1 MNDLWYIPPSD
12 FLSRMSAGD
21 REILLAAGTRKKFR
35 KNDLIF
41 QAGSPGENVYA
52 LIEGRVKIY
61 QLSGLGKETIL
72 WFCLPGEVFGLAEI
86 PRGGRREVY
95 AQACSDS
102 TIVTIGKERFQRFL
116 AESPP
121 AAMLIIDLLS
131 CRLRALGEM
140 LMNLSSDDATSRV
153 IKLLIRL
160 WARYGREMEGD
171 VYLNITLT
179 HQEMADMIGTSRQ
192 TVTTVLNQLRRK
204 NVLAV
209 ENHRIHILRPDLLQ
223 AMIQDGPQ
231 MGVVL
236 GGRSAAG
243 GVGH

>member
-12 FLSRMSAGD
+12 FLSRMSARD
-21 REILLAAGTRKKFR
+21 RATLLEAGTRRQFKKHDF
-35 KNDLIF
+35 IF

-52 LIEGRVKIY
+52 LIDGRVKIY
-61 QLSGLGKETIL
+61 QLSGLGRETIL
-72 WFCLPGEVFGLAEI
+72 WFCFPGEVFGLAEI

-102 TIVTIGKERFQRFL
+102 TIVAIGKERFQRFL
-116 AESPP
+116 ADTPP
-121 AAMLIIDLLS
+121 VAMLVIDLLS

-160 WARYGREMEGD
+160 WARYGSEMEGD
-171 VYLNITLT
+171 IYLNITLT

-223 AMIQDGPQ
+223 AMIQEGPQ
-231 MGVVL
+231 MMPVAL
-236 GGRSAAG
+236 GGHCASAR
-243 GVGH
+243 